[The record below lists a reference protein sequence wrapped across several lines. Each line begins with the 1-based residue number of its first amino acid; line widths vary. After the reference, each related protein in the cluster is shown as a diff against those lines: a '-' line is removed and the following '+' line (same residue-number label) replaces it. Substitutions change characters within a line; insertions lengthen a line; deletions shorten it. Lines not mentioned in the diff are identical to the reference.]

1 VEIAEPSNYNFIL
14 RFEIDK
20 MLVRFAQ
27 MGIRGAIIGDD
38 VVGTA
43 HVRQPPRL
51 SGQGETGP
59 QTIAMPRILN
69 RLELYPPQ

>member
-27 MGIRGAIIGDD
+27 TGIRGAIIEDD

-51 SGQGETGP
+51 FGHGEAGP
-59 QTIAMPRILN
+59 QTIDAA
-69 RLELYPPQ
+69 YPKSS

>member
-27 MGIRGAIIGDD
+27 MGIRGPSSGM
-38 VVGTA
+38 TSSE
-43 HVRQPPRL
+43 QFMWMEPPRL
-51 SGQGETGP
+51 SGQGEAGP
-59 QTIAMPRILN
+59 QTIDAA
-69 RLELYPPQ
+69 YPKLS